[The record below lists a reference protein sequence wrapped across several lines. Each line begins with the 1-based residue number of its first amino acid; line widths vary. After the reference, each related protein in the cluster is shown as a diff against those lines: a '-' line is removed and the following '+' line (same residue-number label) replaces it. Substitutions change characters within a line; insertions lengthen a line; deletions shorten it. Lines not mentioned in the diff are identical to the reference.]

1 MSDVEGLLAAFSVG
15 ELARPSSAVPNIIDL
30 SRALVWLAG
39 AEDVEA
45 SAGSTALA
53 SMIGPSEHLVF
64 VLVDGLGLN
73 LLERL
78 PANAFLSKHLATELR
93 TVFPSTTAV
102 AVTSLATSQWPNQ
115 HAVTGWWTH
124 LPEVGASA
132 TILQFVKRSDQK
144 SLRYHGLTLE
154 QAFPAPSIMSKIA
167 RDTLALFP
175 DKVGSSVYST
185 YFCGGKPRQSYRNL
199 QEAVDI
205 TIKRVQSAG
214 CPTYTYIYTSR
225 IDDEAHRCGLGRP
238 EVQAALFDMNRELE
252 RLAGGVGGRGRI
264 VVSADHGFLDA
275 GRPERHQIRW
285 SDQVMSYLRFP
296 PSGDARVMYLHMK
309 EGAEF
314 PIRQYFQRRFGERF
328 LLITVDEA
336 EELQLLGP
344 GPISAEAK
352 RRVGDLIL
360 ISRGR
365 DVIEYRP
372 PGGNTG
378 RIMSEA
384 SQHSGL
390 TPAEMRVPLVV
401 V

>member
-1 MSDVEGLLAAFSVG
+1 MSDVERLLAAFSNG
-15 ELARPSSAVPNIIDL
+15 ELVRPSSKVPNIIDL

-39 AEDVEA
+39 AEDVEV

-64 VLVDGLGLN
+64 VLVDGLGMN
-73 LLERL
+73 LLTSL
-78 PANAFLSKHLATELR
+78 PATAFLSRHLVAELC

-124 LPEVGASA
+124 LPEIGASA
-132 TILQFVKRSDQK
+132 AILQYVKRSDQK
-144 SLRYHGLTLE
+144 SLKQHGLTLE
-154 QAFPAPSIMSKIA
+154 QTFPAPSVMKEIGK
-167 RDTLALFP
+167 DTLALFP
-175 DKVGSSVYST
+175 QRVSSSVYST
-185 YFCGGKPRQSYRNL
+185 YFCGGKPKRSYQNL

-205 TIKRVQSAG
+205 TIKRVQSADY
-214 CPTYTYIYTSR
+214 PTYTYIYTSR
-225 IDDEAHRCGLGRP
+225 IDDEAHRCGLVRP

-252 RLAGGVGGRGRI
+252 RLACGVGGRGRI

-275 GRPERHQIRW
+275 SKLERHQIRW
-285 SDQVMSYLRFP
+285 SDQFMTDLRFP
-296 PSGDARVMYLHMK
+296 PSGDARVMYLHIK
-309 EGAEF
+309 EGAEVSV
-314 PIRQYFQRRFGERF
+314 RQYFRNRFGERF
-328 LLITVDEA
+328 LLVTVDEA
-336 EELQLLGP
+336 EALQLLGP
-344 GPISAEAK
+344 GLISAETR

-360 ISRGR
+360 ISTGR
-365 DVIEYRP
+365 DVIECRP

-401 V
+401 A